1 PPPFNPFKRFDDST
15 PDTGFT
21 PERQIAFRRL
31 NIMATQ
37 PHYKPLNSVRSAD
50 ELIIV
55 LADAMRTHDWMMVE
69 NDLLHRDISPNN
81 IMVGYDKAQGD
92 SSSVYGQLID
102 LDYAI
107 NPSDERHSRPERTGT
122 LPFMSILNLEGH
134 PDQRTEL
141 DDWESLIYVLC
152 WVATFGINADDAEK
166 LNRLHTAPGSPE
178 LVIRKW
184 QDGRSMGDIATDKR
198 ERVDTVGM
206 FHKRI
211 SMYFSGPELPKLMN
225 YSEEIYGELPDYK
238 MLQVLALKL
247 YVALFQNSG
256 FGPACHGA
264 GISSSLESILEGIEL
279 TTQASGKKTPSADP
293 FVERAKDPV
302 KRTIVASLLKV
313 MDDSADLA
321 RKRIAAAAAAAL

>member
-1 PPPFNPFKRFDDST
+1 MQLMDSTAHGLGKRWEISIPSVDSAGATEDKVLHAREPTVVAGSTFGRHTRGFPASTTMANILPHGEPDMFVKVAWQYADRGPEPRRKSEIDHLRAINDKHASGDWPDVRIPKLVAAETAKISNGSKEMVDLTTDVIYGEHIVAKHGVIDRLPNTADADDNQRATRSRQPPPFNPFKRFDDST
-15 PDTGFT
+15 PDIGFT

-141 DDWESLIYVLC
+141 DDW
-152 WVATFGINADDAEK
+152 
-166 LNRLHTAPGSPE
+166 
-178 LVIRKW
+178 
-184 QDGRSMGDIATDKR
+184 
-198 ERVDTVGM
+198 
-206 FHKRI
+206 
-211 SMYFSGPELPKLMN
+211 
-225 YSEEIYGELPDYK
+225 
-238 MLQVLALKL
+238 
-247 YVALFQNSG
+247 
-256 FGPACHGA
+256 
-264 GISSSLESILEGIEL
+264 
-279 TTQASGKKTPSADP
+279 
-293 FVERAKDPV
+293 
-302 KRTIVASLLKV
+302 
-313 MDDSADLA
+313 
-321 RKRIAAAAAAAL
+321 